1 MQHIEQVSFFGISI
15 FFSVLFLSFF
25 LAEFSFVS
33 HFSLFL
39 SLSPSK
45 QKKNSRPEST
55 RATRRARSRRRRS
68 RKSPSRP
75 SGTGRPRSR
84 GSSRSSVS
92 PFFGFFFSPL
102 EVFLQGSKKLT
113 KTFPHFS
120 RFKKK
125 KKKTLDR
132 PAQHP
137 VLRPGRGRLHHRG
150 QPPRLPHRPLRRQ
163 GRRAPARRLR
173 VAADVGHDPQ
183 GDRVREGARAATRG
197 GQGGGAALREVR
209 RGGHAAGPGDE
220 VDRRGERETERER
233 LGEGERERG
242 RERERHSEVSSSN
255 LN

>member
-125 KKKTLDR
+125 KKKNSRQACSTSSTASRTRTSTSSR
-132 PAQHP
+132 PTPAP
-137 VLRPGRGRLHHRG
+137 PAPSPSSPRPSGTRS
-150 QPPRLPHRPLRRQ
+150 PPTRRC
-163 GRRAPARRLR
+163 
-173 VAADVGHDPQ
+173 
-183 GDRVREGARAATRG
+183 
-197 GQGGGAALREVR
+197 
-209 RGGHAAGPGDE
+209 
-220 VDRRGERETERER
+220 
-233 LGEGERERG
+233 
-242 RERERHSEVSSSN
+242 
-255 LN
+255 